1 MELVIATLFTAAIF
15 GLIYMLLGESAK
27 VVKLEDE
34 IIELKKELAIANR
47 NDHRD
52 PKTGRYISE
61 WI

>member
-34 IIELKKELAIANR
+34 IIKLKKELAIAKR

-52 PKTGRYISE
+52 HKTGRYMSKGI
-61 WI
+61 

>member
-1 MELVIATLFTAAIF
+1 MLFVITTLFTAAIF

-34 IIELKKELAIANR
+34 VKKLKKDLAIAKR

-52 PKTGRYISE
+52 PKTGRYISRR
-61 WI
+61 I